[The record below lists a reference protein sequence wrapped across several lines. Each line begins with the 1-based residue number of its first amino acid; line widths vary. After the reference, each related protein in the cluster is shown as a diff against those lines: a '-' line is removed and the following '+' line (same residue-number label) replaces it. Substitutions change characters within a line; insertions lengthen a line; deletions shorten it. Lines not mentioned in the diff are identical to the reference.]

1 MMNDVSSMTI
11 QGISFRC

>member
-1 MMNDVSSMTI
+1 MNDVSSMTI